1 MSIHVYGSLI
11 EWELPRYCTPFCP
24 ASADFASYRRKMIV
38 IVCVC
43 GPMAQ
48 VATKEGCLMKQT
60 SSFQRWRRRYFK
72 LKGRTLYYAK
82 DTKVSPNNRCPINQ
96 PPPPKKEKN
105 HDPEASS
112 IIRLSRPV
120 NEVMYCFFYC
130 LFFGLT
136 WSTTTTWEATNEKI
150 EWHLYLRRS
159 LVFIQFYLVLPVWP
173 LISLCSAYSFLLILP
188 NMPQKFPQEFP
199 KKFLTEIYWIA
210 FHFCVPLTSNF
221 HTRRSSCWR
230 NVSVGRADLWV

>member
-11 EWELPRYCTPFCP
+11 EWELPRYCTPFWP

-96 PPPPKKEKN
+96 PPPPQKKKK
-105 HDPEASS
+105 
-112 IIRLSRPV
+112 ITILRPHQ
-120 NEVMYCFFYC
+120 
-130 LFFGLT
+130 LFDF
-136 WSTTTTWEATNEKI
+136 
-150 EWHLYLRRS
+150 
-159 LVFIQFYLVLPVWP
+159 LVLSTKLCIVFF
-173 LISLCSAYSFLLILP
+173 IVFSLASRGRLRPRERLQTKRLNDTCIYGEAWFLSSF
-188 NMPQKFPQEFP
+188 
-199 KKFLTEIYWIA
+199 T
-210 FHFCVPLTSNF
+210 
-221 HTRRSSCWR
+221 
-230 NVSVGRADLWV
+230 